1 MIGIKQF
8 PAIGIYFPEKD
19 KFLELPYNC
28 IWNLKGKNV
37 SRNRSKLSWES
48 HAVDTHKID

>member
-19 KFLELPYNC
+19 NFAELPYNS
-28 IWNLKGKNV
+28 ILNLKGKNV
-37 SRNRSKLSWES
+37 SRNRMK
-48 HAVDTHKID
+48 